1 MTYFIILLI
10 LAGLVLI
17 GFLYPYYV
25 KWEIKQRS
33 RPIIYEA
40 REDLVPEI
48 DRHTKLYIEDFYE
61 GTMSYKNTTII
72 NQLTPSS
79 TIFIHNISWD
89 TTTSGYIHTVGN
101 MLYTPIKVRAER
113 VHKTGII
120 FSSSGKS
127 IMISIDSA
135 GLSKYTVH
143 TATFHPPLVL
153 SDKTT
158 FNLSLFEC
166 YFK

>member
-1 MTYFIILLI
+1 MIYIIILLTF
-10 LAGLVLI
+10 AGFI
-17 GFLYPYYV
+17 SIAFIYPLYV

-33 RPIIYEA
+33 IPIIYEA

-48 DRHTKLYIEDFYE
+48 DRHTKLCIEDFYE
-61 GTMSYKNTTII
+61 GAMSYKNTTII

-89 TTTSGYIHTVGN
+89 TTSSGYIHTVGN

-113 VHKTGII
+113 VHETGII

-127 IMISIDSA
+127 IMISIDSV

-153 SDKTT
+153 SDATT
-158 FNLSLFEC
+158 FSLSLFEC